1 MNLIKLNDI
10 KAVPDIIHEYKPSFK
25 DSQTPLVIDNGS
37 YQCRVGWSH
46 NNDPLFIFRNLIAKP
61 RKDRAKKDSASEV
74 VANPPIQIGNDIINI
89 EAMRFQLKTQFDRNI
104 VTHFYN
110 QEQIFDYIFTHLGI
124 DNDGGVPHPIM
135 MTEALGN
142 PNYCR
147 QLMSELLF
155 ECYDV
160 PSVCYSI
167 DSLNSFKKN
176 NTGCNGLVISFGYY
190 TTHVIPVLD
199 NKCISTKARRINIG
213 GYHIITFLF
222 RLMQLKYPVHLTAI
236 TISRMEALMQG
247 HCSVSKDYIENLK
260 EWSQLDYY
268 EQNVK
273 KIQLPYTLPTQPT
286 VLTAEQK
293 LEKRRELSKRLT
305 EMKAKK
311 REEQLIEDEEQIIIM
326 SNIKKLHSVGDLKL
340 FEAAL
345 AENDIADLEELEKL
359 IASAKTRIDKTK
371 QKMLAPPTL
380 ESQANVPEEKSAIV
394 PKPPANLTIEEWV
407 ASSRNKRTQI
417 MERKHSRKQ
426 RRLDLAKRRTA
437 AAQERMRIISHLAR
451 KEKGSDNFG
460 MRDEDWDVYKVISK
474 DCETDSDAENEKLL
488 EIEDILRHHDPMYEE
503 PVNILGG
510 AAEYHQLHVGVETI
524 RAPELLFQPSMIG
537 SSECGLAELID
548 YVFKF
553 FTPDEQ
559 LLLAQNVFLTGGC
572 SLLPGLKE
580 RIYKELLEMRPF
592 QSSFNIN
599 VASKASLDAWLGTRD
614 ISRNENLGDILTT
627 KEEYE
632 EIGGGYFKEHITSN
646 HFFSTPMPIVLEPPM
661 E

>member
-10 KAVPDIIHEYKPSFK
+10 KAIPDIIHEYKPSTK
-25 DSQTPLVIDNGS
+25 DSQVPLVIDNGS
-37 YQCRVGWSH
+37 YQCRVGWSS
-46 NNDPLFIFRNLIAKP
+46 NDDPLLIFRNLIAKP
-61 RKDRAKKDSASEV
+61 RKDRTKKDASEV

-89 EAMRFQLKTQFDRNI
+89 EAMRFQLKTQFDRNV

-124 DNDGGVPHPIM
+124 DTNGGVPHPII

-167 DSLNSFKKN
+167 DSMNSFTKN
-176 NTGCNGLVISFGYY
+176 KIGPNGLIISFGYH
-190 TTHVIPVLD
+190 TTHVIPVLG
-199 NKCISTKARRINIG
+199 NKNISTKARRINIG

-222 RLMQLKYPVHLTAI
+222 RLMQLKYPVHLNAI
-236 TISRMEALMQG
+236 TISRMESLMQG
-247 HCSVSKDYIENLK
+247 HCSVSKDYMENLK
-260 EWSQLDYY
+260 KWSHLDYY

-286 VLTAEQK
+286 IVSAEQRM
-293 LEKRRELSKRLT
+293 EKRRELSKRLT
-305 EMKAKK
+305 EIKAKK
-311 REEQLIEDEEQIIIM
+311 REEQLVEDEEQIIIM
-326 SNIKKLHSVGDLKL
+326 SNIRNLYVMGDLKR

-345 AENDIADLEELEKL
+345 RENDIANLEELEKL
-359 IASAKTRIDKTK
+359 IASAKSRVEKTK
-371 QKMLAPPTL
+371 QKMLLPPPL
-380 ESQANVPEEKSAIV
+380 ESQIIVPEEKPVVV
-394 PKPPANLTIEEWV
+394 PQPPANVSIEEWV
-407 ASSRNKRTQI
+407 TSTRNKRTQLI
-417 MERKHSRKQ
+417 EKRHNRKQ
-426 RRLDLAKRRTA
+426 RRQDLAKRRTA

-474 DCETDSDAENEKLL
+474 DCESDSDAENEKLL
-488 EIEDILRHHDPMYEE
+488 EVEDILRHHDPMFEE
-503 PVNILGG
+503 PVIMLGG

-524 RAPELLFQPSMIG
+524 RATELLFQPSMIG

-548 YVFKF
+548 FVLKLFS
-553 FTPDEQ
+553 PHEQ

-580 RIYKELLEMRPF
+580 RISKELLEMRPF
-592 QSSFNIN
+592 QSPHNIFM
-599 VASKASLDAWLGTRD
+599 ADSASLDAWFGTRD
-614 ISRNENLGDILTT
+614 LSRSELLAEFLTT
-627 KEEYE
+627 KQDYE
-632 EIGGGYFKEHITSN
+632 EKGSEYFKEHPTSN
-646 HFFSTPMPIVLEPPM
+646 YFFNTPIPVAVESPN